1 VKGELSL
8 IRRREQGRTR
18 GLVGNVIAGLIAVVL
33 ISAFLLFY
41 AVTLKTLPLWII
53 IVGVLALV
61 VLDFVQSVK
70 KGKEENED

>member
-1 VKGELSL
+1 M
-8 IRRREQGRTR
+8 
-18 GLVGNVIAGLIAVVL
+18 GNVIAGLIAIVL

-61 VLDFVQSVK
+61 MLDFVQSVR
-70 KGKEENED
+70 KGNDKNGD

>member
-1 VKGELSL
+1 M
-8 IRRREQGRTR
+8 
-18 GLVGNVIAGLIAVVL
+18 GNVIAGLIAVVL

-61 VLDFVQSVK
+61 DFVQSVK

>member
-1 VKGELSL
+1 
-8 IRRREQGRTR
+8 
-18 GLVGNVIAGLIAVVL
+18 LIAVVL

>member
-70 KGKEENED
+70 KGKDETED

>member
-1 VKGELSL
+1 